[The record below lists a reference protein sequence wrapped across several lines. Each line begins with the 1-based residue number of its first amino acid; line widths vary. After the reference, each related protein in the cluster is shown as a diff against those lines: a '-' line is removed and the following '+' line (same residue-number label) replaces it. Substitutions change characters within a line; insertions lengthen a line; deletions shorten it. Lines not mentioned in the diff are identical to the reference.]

1 MKTYGTM
8 ATATVLQ
15 FLKVQLMQQI
25 WWLLLNDTFMN
36 AYTHGIVIICGD
48 KVKQQV
54 FPWFFTYV
62 ADCPEKYVL
71 FTLEWTKSNYCP
83 QSPSSVHQVS
93 ILAPLS
99 LVSDPEAADS

>member
-54 FPWFFTYV
+54 FP
-62 ADCPEKYVL
+62 
-71 FTLEWTKSNYCP
+71 
-83 QSPSSVHQVS
+83 
-93 ILAPLS
+93 
-99 LVSDPEAADS
+99 